1 MISKNVNKIEE
12 VGNYLELAEFSE
24 DMIFKFGGQEQEQR
38 WMDIA
43 GDEFDIDADDYDVE
57 DLLRKY

>member
-1 MISKNVNKIEE
+1 MISKNVNKIED
-12 VGNYLELAEFSE
+12 VSNYLELAEFSE
-24 DMIFKFGGQEQEQR
+24 DMIYKFGGQEQEQR

-57 DLLRKY
+57 GLLRKY

>member
-1 MISKNVNKIEE
+1 MISKNVNKIED

-57 DLLRKY
+57 DLLKKY

>member
-1 MISKNVNKIEE
+1 MISKNVNKIED
-12 VGNYLELAEFSE
+12 VSNFLELAEFSE
-24 DMIFKFGGQEQEQR
+24 DLIYKFGGQEQEQR

-57 DLLRKY
+57 GLLRKY

>member
-1 MISKNVNKIEE
+1 MISKNVNKIED

-43 GDEFDIDADDYDVE
+43 GDEFDIDADDYYVE
-57 DLLRKY
+57 DLLKKY